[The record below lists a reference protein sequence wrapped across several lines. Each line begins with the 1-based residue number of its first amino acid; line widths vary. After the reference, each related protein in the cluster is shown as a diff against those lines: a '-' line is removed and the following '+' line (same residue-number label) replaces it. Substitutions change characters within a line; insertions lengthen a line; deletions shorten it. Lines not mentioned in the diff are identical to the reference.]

1 MVSSTSS
8 LPSGPRGGPKH
19 LNSSGCIIKSVPGRG
34 RGVYAERFIPR
45 GTVIEISPVLLFQK
59 DEYENYGK
67 HTVLDHY
74 TFVWPENRMALALG
88 LGSLFNHADPPN
100 VSFSLDPPTES
111 IKYTTVHDIQ
121 PGQEL
126 CIFYGH
132 KIWFTPSEGM
142 NTPERPV
149 TPEDGWGGLGLIEA
163 ADTMGV
169 AEEGVMEAVPRNP
182 YEGGDPDDTIN
193 EEDLPFTRFKPIPEE
208 EALES
213 IRTVEAWVVDVP
225 DPKHLGP
232 LIKWIKQAKLESPDV
247 AHLKRIRKDLTTKST
262 TLLLSLASTP
272 PSDSPSVA
280 SAPLERPPLP
290 DHLDLPEP
298 YRAAVPASSALTT
311 LSLELKNTIW
321 PTMFTPKRKD
331 EIEPWTR
338 GQARWA
344 WDAMRAAVAE
354 AHSATALGEKPIA
367 AHIAVSY
374 KHSDDDLEGESIS
387 FTAHDTRTSTAHPLR
402 HAAINV
408 IRKLADY
415 QASKYPAAPKSYLPI
430 PGPSSDPASPTSTP
444 PSTTVTPALAEP
456 TQADPLAQNG
466 THYLLTNQT
475 VFLTHEPCIMCSMA
489 LLHSRV
495 KEVFYLY
502 PMPKTGGCGSL
513 TCLPQLKGVN
523 HRFGIARW
531 DAGSGVGGDEGVLRV
546 GEEIDA

>member
-1 MVSSTSS
+1 
-8 LPSGPRGGPKH
+8 
-19 LNSSGCIIKSVPGRG
+19 
-34 RGVYAERFIPR
+34 
-45 GTVIEISPVLLFQK
+45 
-59 DEYENYGK
+59 
-67 HTVLDHY
+67 
-74 TFVWPENRMALALG
+74 
-88 LGSLFNHADPPN
+88 
-100 VSFSLDPPTES
+100 
-111 IKYTTVHDIQ
+111 VHDIQ

-149 TPEDGWGGLGLIEA
+149 TPEDGWGGLGFIEA
-163 ADTMGV
+163 ADTMEV

-213 IRTVEAWVVDVP
+213 IRTGMYQLTFFLVEPYPIVHSLPVEAWVVDVP
-225 DPKHLGP
+225 DHKHLGP
-232 LIKWIKQAKLESPDV
+232 LIKCVLPLPRLIPQADIRPVRWIKQAKLESPDV
-247 AHLKRIRKDLTTKST
+247 AHLKRIRKDLATKLT

-272 PSDSPSVA
+272 PSGSPSVA
-280 SAPLERPPLP
+280 SASLERPPLP

-374 KHSDDDLEGESIS
+374 NHSDDDLEGESIS

-531 DAGSGVGGDEGVLRV
+531 DAGSGVEGDEGVLRV